1 MDRGN
6 VSLTCNVLNMGN
18 DTKLPILSTKTL
30 LWLRCE
36 TKLLERR
43 TPLTPAA
50 AKKLIEA
57 GLDVAVE
64 EDPKR
69 IFDIE
74 EYKKCASPL
83 LEPNPIF
90 SDNSTFDLRPGS
102 AVKSNPTIR
111 GPMHPC
117 QQ

>member
-1 MDRGN
+1 
-6 VSLTCNVLNMGN
+6 MGN
-18 DTKLPILSTKTL
+18 ETKLPIALTKTL

-36 TKLLERR
+36 TKLLEKR

-50 AKKLIEA
+50 AKHLIEA

-74 EYKKCASPL
+74 EYKKCASPP
-83 LEPNPIF
+83 LELNPNFLIISF
-90 SDNSTFDLRPGS
+90 FNLRPGS
-102 AVKSNPTIR
+102 AVKSSPTIR
-111 GPMHPC
+111 GPMHPR

>member
-1 MDRGN
+1 
-6 VSLTCNVLNMGN
+6 MGN
-18 DTKLPILSTKTL
+18 ETELPSSSTKTL

-36 TKLLERR
+36 TKPFERR
-43 TPLTPAA
+43 TLLTPAA

-74 EYKKCASPL
+74 GYKKCVSPS
-83 LEPNPIF
+83 P
-90 SDNSTFDLRPGS
+90 
-102 AVKSNPTIR
+102 
-111 GPMHPC
+111 
-117 QQ
+117 

>member
-1 MDRGN
+1 MK
-6 VSLTCNVLNMGN
+6 SELE
-18 DTKLPILSTKTL
+18 LPSSSTKTQ

-36 TKLLERR
+36 TKLFERR

-50 AKKLIEA
+50 AKKLIEG

-74 EYKKCASPL
+74 GYKKCASQ
-83 LEPNPIF
+83 F
-90 SDNSTFDLRPGS
+90 
-102 AVKSNPTIR
+102 A
-111 GPMHPC
+111 
-117 QQ
+117 

>member
-1 MDRGN
+1 MGGI
-6 VSLTCNVLNMGN
+6 VQCGLNSTDLDMGN
-18 DTKLPILSTKTL
+18 ETELPSSSAKTQ

-36 TKLLERR
+36 TKPLERR

-57 GLDVAVE
+57 GLDIAVE

-74 EYKKCASPL
+74 GYKKCASQ
-83 LEPNPIF
+83 F
-90 SDNSTFDLRPGS
+90 
-102 AVKSNPTIR
+102 A
-111 GPMHPC
+111 
-117 QQ
+117 

>member
-1 MDRGN
+1 MG
-6 VSLTCNVLNMGN
+6 VSSSNMGN
-18 DTKLPILSTKTL
+18 EIELPSASSAKTQ
-30 LWLRCE
+30 LWLRSE

-50 AKKLIEA
+50 AKKLLEA

-74 EYKKCASPL
+74 EYKKCASS
-83 LEPNPIF
+83 F
-90 SDNSTFDLRPGS
+90 S
-102 AVKSNPTIR
+102 
-111 GPMHPC
+111 
-117 QQ
+117 